1 MAAPEFANAP
11 VPLRVGLVAGEASG
25 DTLGADLINA
35 LRRRAP
41 DTQFFGVAGP
51 KMLAAGCESWEPAES
66 LAVMGLF
73 DVLRELPRLARLLS
87 RIKRMFLTARPDVFI
102 GIDAPDTN
110 LRLARSLHAAGIP
123 TVQYVSP
130 QVWAWRQG
138 RARNIRQSIDLVLCL
153 LPFEKRFYD
162 EHGIPAEF
170 VGHPLADAIPE
181 NIDRDAAR
189 LALGVEFNATV
200 VALLPGSRRG
210 EVARLAGDFA
220 ATARWLMEQ
229 RPKLKFIAPL
239 TSAAT
244 REIFCKIMRR
254 DAPNVDVQLID
265 GQATRAL
272 SAADVVLVA
281 SGTASLEAALC
292 KRPMVVVYRLG
303 ALTAWL
309 ITRLNLVKSKYF
321 AQPNLLADQRLVGE
335 YFQHQ
340 IIPESIGAEL
350 LMWLDEPERRGA
362 LEREFSRIHA
372 DLRRGAGSR
381 AAQAI
386 LDLLQARHGPARNGP
401 TGISK

>member
-1 MAAPEFANAP
+1 MAAPEFATAS

-25 DTLGADLINA
+25 DTLGADLINS

-41 DTQFFGVAGP
+41 NMQFFGVAGP

-73 DVLRELPRLARLLS
+73 DVLRDLPRLARLLS
-87 RIKRMFLTARPDVFI
+87 RLKRMFLTARPDVFI

-110 LRLARSLHAAGIP
+110 LRIARSLHAAGIP

-138 RARNIRQSIDLVLCL
+138 RARNIRESVDLVLCL

-181 NIDRDAAR
+181 NVDREAAR
-189 LALGVEFNATV
+189 RALGLDLESSV

-210 EVARLAGDFA
+210 EVARLAADFA
-220 ATARWLMEQ
+220 ATARWLAAQ
-229 RPKLKFIAPL
+229 RPNLKFIAPMA
-239 TSAAT
+239 SAAT
-244 REIFCKIMRR
+244 RQIFSRVLER
-254 DAPNVDVQLID
+254 DAAGLDLQLID
-265 GQATRAL
+265 GQATTAL
-272 SAADVVLVA
+272 SAANVVLVA
-281 SGTASLEAALC
+281 SGTASLQAALC

-303 ALTAWL
+303 ALSAWM
-309 ITRLNLVKSKYF
+309 ITRLNLVKSKFF
-321 AQPNLLADQRLVGE
+321 AQPNLLADRRVVGE
-335 YFQHQ
+335 YFQDQ

-350 LMWLDEPERRGA
+350 LMWLDDTERRSA

-372 DLRRGAGSR
+372 DLRRGAGTR

-386 LDLLQARHGPARNGP
+386 LDLLSTRRAPASSP
-401 TGISK
+401 Q

>member
-1 MAAPEFANAP
+1 MNAP
-11 VPLRVGLVAGEASG
+11 AATRVSTPLRVGLVAGEASG
-25 DTLGADLINA
+25 DTLGADLIHA

-51 KMLAAGCESWEPAES
+51 KMQAAGCETWEPAES

-73 DVLRELPRLARLLS
+73 DVLRDLPRLARLLA
-87 RIKRMFLTARPDVFI
+87 RIKRMFLTARPDIFI

-138 RARNIRQSIDLVLCL
+138 RARKIRESVDLVLCL

-162 EHGIPAEF
+162 EHGIRAEF

-181 NIDRDAAR
+181 QIDREAAR
-189 LALGVEFNATV
+189 RALGLDQKSSI

-210 EVARLAGDFA
+210 EVARLAADFA
-220 ATARWLMEQ
+220 AVARWMVAQ
-229 RPKLKFIAPL
+229 RPDLEFIAPMA
-239 TSAAT
+239 SAAT
-244 REIFCKIMRR
+244 RQIFSEVLLR
-254 DAPNVDVQLID
+254 DAPALAVLLID
-265 GQATRAL
+265 GQATTAL
-272 SAADVVLVA
+272 SAANVVLVA
-281 SGTASLEAALC
+281 SGTATLETALC

-303 ALTAWL
+303 ALTGWVL
-309 ITRLNLVKSKYF
+309 TRLNLVKSKFF
-321 AQPNLLADQRLVGE
+321 AQPNLLADKRVVGE
-335 YFQHQ
+335 YFQDQ

-350 LMWLDEPERRGA
+350 LMWLDDTERRSA

-372 DLRRGAGSR
+372 DLRRGAGTR

-386 LDLLQARHGPARNGP
+386 LDLLNTRSP
-401 TGISK
+401 SE

>member
-1 MAAPEFANAP
+1 
-11 VPLRVGLVAGEASG
+11 VGLVAGEASG
-25 DTLGADLINA
+25 DTLGADLIHS

-51 KMLAAGCESWEPAES
+51 KMQAAGCESWEPAES

-73 DVLRELPRLARLLS
+73 DVLRDLPRLARLLA
-87 RIKRMFLTARPDVFI
+87 RVKRMFLTARPDVFI

-110 LRLARSLHAAGIP
+110 LRLARTLHAAGIP

-138 RARNIRQSIDLVLCL
+138 RARKIRDSVDLVLCL

-162 EHGIPAEF
+162 EHGIRAEF
-170 VGHPLADAIPE
+170 VGHPLADAIPQQ
-181 NIDRDAAR
+181 IDREAAR
-189 LALGVEFNATV
+189 RALGLDQNSSI

-210 EVARLAGDFA
+210 EVARLGADFA
-220 ATARWLMEQ
+220 ATARWLAAQ
-229 RPKLKFIAPL
+229 RPDLKFIAPMA
-239 TSAAT
+239 SAAT
-244 REIFCKIMRR
+244 RQIFSEVLRR
-254 DAPNVDVQLID
+254 DAPGLDVLMID
-265 GQATRAL
+265 GQATTAL
-272 SAADVVLVA
+272 SAANVVLVA

-303 ALTAWL
+303 ALTGWVL
-309 ITRLNLVKSKYF
+309 TRLNLVKSKFF
-321 AQPNLLADQRLVGE
+321 AQPNLLADQRVVGE
-335 YFQHQ
+335 YFQDQ

-350 LMWLDEPERRGA
+350 LMWLDDTERRSA

-372 DLRRGAGSR
+372 DLRRGAGTR

-386 LDLLQARHGPARNGP
+386 LDLLNTRSPSARGPLR
-401 TGISK
+401 

>member
-1 MAAPEFANAP
+1 MNAP
-11 VPLRVGLVAGEASG
+11 AATRASTPLRVGLVAGEASG
-25 DTLGADLINA
+25 DTLGADLIHS

-51 KMLAAGCESWEPAES
+51 KMQAAGCESWEPAES

-73 DVLRELPRLARLLS
+73 DVLRDLPRLARLLA

-110 LRLARSLHAAGIP
+110 LRLARTLHAAGIP

-138 RARNIRQSIDLVLCL
+138 RARKIRDSVDLVLCL

-162 EHGIPAEF
+162 EHGIRAEF
-170 VGHPLADAIPE
+170 VGHPLADAIPQQ
-181 NIDRDAAR
+181 IDREAAR
-189 LALGVEFNATV
+189 RALGLDQKSSI

-210 EVARLAGDFA
+210 EVARLGADFA
-220 ATARWLMEQ
+220 ATARWLAAQ
-229 RPKLKFIAPL
+229 RPDLKFIAPMA
-239 TSAAT
+239 SAAT
-244 REIFCKIMRR
+244 RQIFSGVLRR
-254 DAPNVDVQLID
+254 DAPGLDVLMID
-265 GQATRAL
+265 GQATTAL
-272 SAADVVLVA
+272 SAANVVLVA

-303 ALTAWL
+303 ALTGWVL
-309 ITRLNLVKSKYF
+309 TRLNLVKSKFF
-321 AQPNLLADQRLVGE
+321 AQPNLLADQRVVGE
-335 YFQHQ
+335 YFQDQ

-350 LMWLDEPERRGA
+350 LMWLDDTERRSA

-372 DLRRGAGSR
+372 DLRRGAGTR

-386 LDLLQARHGPARNGP
+386 LDLLNTRNPSPRGPAG
-401 TGISK
+401 